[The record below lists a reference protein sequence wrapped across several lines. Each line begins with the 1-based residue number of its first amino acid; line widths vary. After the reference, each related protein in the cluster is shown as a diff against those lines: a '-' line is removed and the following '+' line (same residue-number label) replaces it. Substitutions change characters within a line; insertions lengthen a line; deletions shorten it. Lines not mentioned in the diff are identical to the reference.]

1 MNIIN
6 PASVGN
12 VKGLARISGLPLYKR
27 NNLTLIANHMKF
39 LIYLE
44 IAQSY
49 MPDLKAE
56 LLPKEIFVPILNG
69 SKPVNSKCK
78 VRMAVSG
85 LQYYNI

>member
-1 MNIIN
+1 
-6 PASVGN
+6 
-12 VKGLARISGLPLYKR
+12 
-27 NNLTLIANHMKF
+27 MKF